1 MLPNYLWTD
10 SGFESHTAAA
20 LKAKN
25 GDREA
30 ALQIMGTLGLD
41 WDSMGKME
49 EMKNACREV
58 PSKISAFPQ

>member
-1 MLPNYLWTD
+1 MPSDRLLTD
-10 SGFESHTAAA
+10 SGLDSHTAAA

-30 ALQIMGTLGLD
+30 ALQVMGTLGLD
-41 WDSMGKME
+41 WDQMGKME

-58 PSKISAFPQ
+58 SSKVSVFFQ